1 MSNLMRNHVG
11 LRKLAGAALAAVE
24 TRLDL
29 AKERSVQIDAPVG
42 RKIERPHRRLRE
54 TATAQLATGKK
65 PQPRR
70 SIFAP
75 ARSEDVGPGVL
86 GIAEHCRDKLSGRI
100 GRRADAP
107 VARTILLL
115 VRRATTDGLG
125 AADQYARIDAERPS
139 DQAEH
144 DYCSNTESAATDRHA
159 NAAAITAAEAAGIA
173 VVFDIVAAAEIIPT
187 HQFASPT
194 VDHC

>member
-1 MSNLMRNHVG
+1 
-11 LRKLAGAALAAVE
+11 
-24 TRLDL
+24 
-29 AKERSVQIDAPVG
+29 
-42 RKIERPHRRLRE
+42 
-54 TATAQLATGKK
+54 
-65 PQPRR
+65 
-70 SIFAP
+70 
-75 ARSEDVGPGVL
+75 
-86 GIAEHCRDKLSGRI
+86 LSGRI

-115 VRRATTDGLG
+115 VRRATTDDLG

-144 DYCSNTESAATDRHA
+144 DYCSNTESAATDRYA
-159 NAAAITAAEAAGIA
+159 SAAAAITAAEAAGIA